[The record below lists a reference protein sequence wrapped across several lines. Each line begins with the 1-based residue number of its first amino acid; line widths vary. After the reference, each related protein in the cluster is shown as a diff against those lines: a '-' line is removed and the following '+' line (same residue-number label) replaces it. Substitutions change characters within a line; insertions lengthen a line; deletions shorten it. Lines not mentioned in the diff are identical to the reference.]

1 MHQKCS
7 AGKVRVPLNGGSFLT
22 MRRTAGGA
30 CADLMMRKF
39 DDRECD
45 ADAGNSYQPRLSE
58 FAGFIEV
65 LVLSNWLCTC
75 TSRIS
80 SRYCISSM
88 STQNPQGVV
97 SGKRSRSALMV
108 AIACVRVLCFTMKN
122 YTGMSVTT
130 KRAATVSEPDERKLE
145 AHIQQPAHAPEGAV
159 RAAQFTDENKQSQWN
174 KATESY
180 RTSSLDSATMIALSD
195 DMIAKLKR
203 DGNYQKFELY
213 DPEAPGNGSAQD
225 TGTVI
230 EYDTQELQKGEL
242 FSLGMDYDEG
252 RVLTP
257 DEKLQE
263 FLPSAATSA
272 TDPEQYKRYIQVEI
286 NKLIGVAEGMN
297 QAKEETKA
305 GVAREVEAAGIPREF
320 FDDIQQTTGRRD
332 DFFAMSKADEPYEG
346 LPRRADSAGVIQYQV
361 DKGTGR
367 LQRTDLGKVRRPYTW
382 EVLNEQ
388 FSSDILRQSTDDS
401 CISAVGQMLSNGRI
415 KGFVPWQ
422 R

>member
-7 AGKVRVPLNGGSFLT
+7 SGKVRVPLNGGSFLT

-65 LVLSNWLCTC
+65 LVLSNWLCRC

-108 AIACVRVLCFTMKN
+108 AIASVRVLCFTMKN

-159 RAAQFTDENKQSQWN
+159 SVVSYTRKSRAAC
-174 KATESY
+174 
-180 RTSSLDSATMIALSD
+180 TSKFLNVLS
-195 DMIAKLKR
+195 
-203 DGNYQKFELY
+203 
-213 DPEAPGNGSAQD
+213 
-225 TGTVI
+225 
-230 EYDTQELQKGEL
+230 
-242 FSLGMDYDEG
+242 
-252 RVLTP
+252 
-257 DEKLQE
+257 
-263 FLPSAATSA
+263 
-272 TDPEQYKRYIQVEI
+272 
-286 NKLIGVAEGMN
+286 
-297 QAKEETKA
+297 
-305 GVAREVEAAGIPREF
+305 
-320 FDDIQQTTGRRD
+320 
-332 DFFAMSKADEPYEG
+332 
-346 LPRRADSAGVIQYQV
+346 
-361 DKGTGR
+361 
-367 LQRTDLGKVRRPYTW
+367 
-382 EVLNEQ
+382 
-388 FSSDILRQSTDDS
+388 
-401 CISAVGQMLSNGRI
+401 
-415 KGFVPWQ
+415 
-422 R
+422 